1 MWLLL
6 TLSFCRSKSVVSG
19 KISPLNLGENKSHSF
34 GVISSTPAT
43 LHTTATI
50 KVCCAPEQKNKGSV
64 ETYVHWIFKR
74 ANLLPFG
81 LTLDIP
87 VILLFQEKHQTN
99 FNLRIV
105 PTN

>member
-1 MWLLL
+1 MWLVL

-81 LTLDIP
+81 LTLDI
-87 VILLFQEKHQTN
+87 ILLFQEKHQTN
-99 FNLRIV
+99 FNLRTV